1 MFVRAAAPRARPLL
15 EKSAMRT
22 MVRLGAVRGW
32 ECGGA
37 GTGTTLRAAPV
48 ALDTHHLRRCG

>member
-1 MFVRAAAPRARPLL
+1 MYVRAAAPRARPLL

-22 MVRLGAVRGW
+22 MIRLGVVPGW

-37 GTGTTLRAAPV
+37 GTGATLRAAPV
-48 ALDTHHLRRCG
+48 VLDNHYLRRCG